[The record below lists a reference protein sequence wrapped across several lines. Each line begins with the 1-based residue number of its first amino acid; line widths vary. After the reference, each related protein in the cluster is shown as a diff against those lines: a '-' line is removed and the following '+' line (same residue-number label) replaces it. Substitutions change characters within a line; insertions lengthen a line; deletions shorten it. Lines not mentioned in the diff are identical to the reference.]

1 MRQRALAAGFA
12 TAAAVVVVVSGT
24 AMALSPTT
32 WQKPQQPST
41 TPIPPPPLS
50 RAEYDVRV
58 SFGPSITLSASTPGV
73 TETPPAT
80 STYFF
85 GQTPPP
91 TPAPTPKPTP
101 APGPDTVANAR
112 AYVRAHLDTR
122 QFACVDALW
131 KSESN
136 WNPRAINATTGAYGI
151 PQSLPATK
159 MATAGRNWRT
169 SPRTQVSWGLQYI
182 ANRYGT
188 ACGAWN
194 FSLGH
199 GWY

>member
-1 MRQRALAAGFA
+1 MRLPTSVLARVRGSV
-12 TAAAVVVVVSGT
+12 AVVAMLGCSG
-24 AMALSPTT
+24 
-32 WQKPQQPST
+32 
-41 TPIPPPPLS
+41 
-50 RAEYDVRV
+50 
-58 SFGPSITLSASTPGV
+58 AS
-73 TETPPAT
+73 E
-80 STYFF
+80 
-85 GQTPPP
+85 P
-91 TPAPTPKPTP
+91 TPAPV
-101 APGPDTVANAR
+101 PDTVANAR

-122 QFACVDALW
+122 QFACIDVLW

-194 FSLGH
+194 FRLAH

>member
-136 WNPRAINATTGAYGI
+136 WNKGTKAETPRYA
-151 PQSLPATK
+151 P
-159 MATAGRNWRT
+159 
-169 SPRTQVSWGLQYI
+169 
-182 ANRYGT
+182 
-188 ACGAWN
+188 
-194 FSLGH
+194 
-199 GWY
+199 